1 MCGRVGLMGKGIWLM
16 AQMVR
21 SGLVLASMIA
31 GMAVAGPAMA
41 DVKAG
46 VDAWTAG
53 DYATAVRE
61 WSGPAVR
68 GDADAQFNLAQAYRL
83 GHGVE
88 RDMAQ
93 AEALYAKAAA
103 QGHVRAADNYG
114 LILFQDGRREQALP
128 YIQAAAGRGDPRA
141 QYLLGIAHFNGDLV
155 AQDWRRAYALVTLA
169 NATGLPQA
177 GPVLTQMDEHIPL
190 ADRQAAQVLA
200 AQMKRDA
207 EATRARELAAIDL
220 AVGADSVT
228 SPVAVSRPVAP
239 PPAAPPRVATSRDSA
254 GADYT
259 RPRQAAPPPAAPV
272 SVKPAVQPTLTP
284 KPAPTPVVAHVQANG
299 PWKLQ
304 LGAFGVAGNADRL
317 WAQLSSRREL
327 AGREKIKLASGKL
340 TRLLAGGFVSRAEAE
355 AACASLKAS
364 GQACIVTQ

>member
-1 MCGRVGLMGKGIWLM
+1 M
-16 AQMVR
+16 
-21 SGLVLASMIA
+21 LASAIA
-31 GMAVAGPAMA
+31 GMAMATPALA

-53 DYATAVRE
+53 DYAAAVRE
-61 WSGPAVR
+61 WSGPAAR

-83 GHGVE
+83 GQGVA

-128 YIQAAAGRGDPRA
+128 YIEAAAGRGDPRA

-155 AQDWRRAYALVTLA
+155 AEDWRRAYALVTLA
-169 NATGLPQA
+169 NSTGLPQA
-177 GPVLTQMDEHIPL
+177 GPVLAQMDQHIPL
-190 ADRQAAQVLA
+190 ADRQAAQLLA
-200 AQMKRDA
+200 AQLKRDA

-220 AVGADSVT
+220 AVNPAGAAA
-228 SPVAVSRPVAP
+228 PVVVSQPVSRPSVAQP
-239 PPAAPPRVATSRDSA
+239 RAAATRESA

-259 RPRQAAPPPAAPV
+259 RPRQATPAPPPPAPPPPV
-272 SVKPAVQPTLTP
+272 AVKPAPKPIAATVQPSDP
-284 KPAPTPVVAHVQANG
+284 KPAPKPATAQAAAAG

-317 WAQLSSRREL
+317 WSQLASRREL
-327 AGREKIKLASGKL
+327 AGRQKIKLASGKL
-340 TRLLAGGFVSRAEAE
+340 TRLLAGGFATKSEAD

-364 GQACIVTQ
+364 GQACLVTQ